1 MLNKLPHGW
10 VECQLGEV
18 FEIVTGK
25 TPPKK
30 YPEYFNGD
38 IPFVKPGDLDKEI
51 YISQTKDDSLTAEG
65 LKNAPN
71 LPKNTV
77 LVSCIGNL
85 GKKAIL
91 GITGSCNQQINA
103 IIPNDYIESKYTYFY
118 IDKIVLWLEKNASAT
133 TVKILNKGKFEQAP
147 FLLPPLNEQKRIVE
161 KIESEFAK
169 IDEGLE
175 HLEKAKE
182 QLKQYRQSVLKS
194 ALEGKLYKNTEWK
207 EKSIEEIT
215 FKIIGGGTPSKSISQ
230 YYEGRI
236 PFMTVKDMISS
247 RPIDT
252 EWHITQ
258 EAVEKSSTNIIPKDT
273 IIIATRVGLGKIVR
287 VDFATAINQD
297 LKALILKE
305 SIDKNFCEYLII
317 YKTPEIV
324 SKGRG
329 TTVKGITLEELKNIK
344 FNLPSLNE
352 QKRIVEE
359 IEKRFAVADE
369 VEKVVEQNIEKA
381 KQLKQSILK
390 KAFEGRLV
398 PQDPTDEPATKLL
411 EKIKQ
416 ERNKQNE
423 FAR

>member
-1 MLNKLPHGW
+1 MPNKLPQGW

-51 YISQTKDDSLTAEG
+51 YITQTKDDSLTAEG

-175 HLEKAKE
+175 HLENAKE
-182 QLKQYRQSVLKS
+182 QIKQYRQSVLKS
-194 ALEGKLYKNTEWK
+194 ALEGKLYKSTEWEETTLGQIIKPRRERISPNDNNGNMVFIGMDCIEPNSLHIHKQYRLK
-207 EKSIEEIT
+207 ETKSVSFVFFKKDVLYGRMRSYLNKVWEAT
-215 FKIIGGGTPSKSISQ
+215 FDGAASAEFIVFPENQSI
-230 YYEGRI
+230 
-236 PFMTVKDMISS
+236 ISS
-247 RPIDT
+247 YLKYLLHQQDF
-252 EWHITQ
+252 
-258 EAVEKSSTNIIPKDT
+258 VKY
-273 IIIATRVGLGKIVR
+273 ATRNASGDRPR
-287 VDFATAINQD
+287 VKFESD
-297 LKALILKE
+297 LSDYK
-305 SIDKNFCEYLII
+305 FYLP
-317 YKTPEIV
+317 T
-324 SKGRG
+324 
-329 TTVKGITLEELKNIK
+329 IK
-344 FNLPSLNE
+344 E

-398 PQDPTDEPATKLL
+398 PQDPTDEPASTLL

-416 ERNKQNE
+416 ERSKK
-423 FAR
+423 

>member
-194 ALEGKLYKNTEWK
+194 ALDGKLYKTSEWK
-207 EKSIEEIT
+207 ET
-215 FKIIGGGTPSKSISQ
+215 
-230 YYEGRI
+230 
-236 PFMTVKDMISS
+236 
-247 RPIDT
+247 
-252 EWHITQ
+252 
-258 EAVEKSSTNIIPKDT
+258 
-273 IIIATRVGLGKIVR
+273 
-287 VDFATAINQD
+287 
-297 LKALILKE
+297 ILKE
-305 SIDKNFCEYLII
+305 VSNKISDGSHNPPPKQQVGIPMLSGQNIKNSQIIFDDFRLISEKDFDKEYKRTPIEENDILLTIVGTIGESAVVPKNTQKFVLQRSVALIKPNNI
-317 YKTPEIV
+317 NSQFLKYYFDSPISKYYFKTQE
-324 SKGRG
+324 RG
-329 TTVKGITLEELKNIK
+329 TAQKGIYLNTLKNLPVL
-344 FNLPSLNE
+344 LPSMIE

-398 PQDPTDEPATKLL
+398 PQDPTDEPASILL

-416 ERNKQNE
+416 ERNK
-423 FAR
+423 R